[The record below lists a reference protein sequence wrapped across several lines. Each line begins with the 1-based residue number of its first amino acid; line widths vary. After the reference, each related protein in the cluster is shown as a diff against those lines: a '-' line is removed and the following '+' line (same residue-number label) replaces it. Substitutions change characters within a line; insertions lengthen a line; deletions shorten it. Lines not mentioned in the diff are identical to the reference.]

1 MGESDIMFVKTR
13 RYAMRLR
20 KWTRY
25 ATGQS
30 YQHVPQGV
38 GRAFSPGQLRGYF
51 NDLTGKAQWTGNTGR
66 HGVPAVR
73 TDTNPAYEFAIVVFQ
88 WGLGNWDSWLLGDA
102 PHGRDRLFDAARW
115 AVDTIDARG
124 GWECWRDLQ
133 RPTISPYS
141 AMAQGE
147 GLSVLSRAASL
158 DPDGP
163 WLAAALRAY
172 HFLMASGDAGLTRV
186 FDGIT
191 ALEEYPG
198 AAFPSVLNGWAFA
211 LVGVVDLGI
220 ACGDPAIEATA
231 RDLAQSLAR
240 ALPLYDTGYWS
251 TYDIGRNIASPFYH
265 DLHIAQLQ
273 ALARIFPAQAPAFET
288 MAARFDRYR
297 RKRINRARAIA
308 VKIAQKLG
316 QAQVGEMA

>member
-1 MGESDIMFVKTR
+1 MFLKLR
-13 RYAMRLR
+13 RYAMRLQ
-20 KWTRY
+20 KWSRY

-30 YQHVPQGV
+30 YQHVPQAI
-38 GRAFSPGQLRGYF
+38 GRTFSPGELRGYF
-51 NDLTGKAQWTGNTGR
+51 NDLTGKANWTGQTGR

-88 WGLGNWDSWLLGDA
+88 WGLGNWDSWLLDGADK
-102 PHGRDRLFDAARW
+102 GRARLLDAARW
-115 AVDTIDARG
+115 AVDTIDSRG

-133 RPTISPYS
+133 RPTISYYS

-147 GLSVLSRAASL
+147 GLSVLARAATV

-163 WLAAALRAY
+163 WLATGRRAY
-172 HFLMASGDAGLTRV
+172 DFLMESGSAGLTRV

-198 AAFPSVLNGWAFA
+198 EAFPSVLNGWAFA

-220 ACGDPAIEATA
+220 ATG
-231 RDLAQSLAR
+231 DLAIQRRAEELAGSLAR

-265 DLHIAQLQ
+265 DLHIAQLR
-273 ALARIFPAQAPAFET
+273 ALAMIFPSQAEVFET
-288 MAARFDRYR
+288 FAAQFDRYR
-297 RKRINRARAIA
+297 RSRVNRLRAIA
-308 VKIAQKLG
+308 LKIRQKLG
-316 QAQVGEMA
+316 QAQVGEME